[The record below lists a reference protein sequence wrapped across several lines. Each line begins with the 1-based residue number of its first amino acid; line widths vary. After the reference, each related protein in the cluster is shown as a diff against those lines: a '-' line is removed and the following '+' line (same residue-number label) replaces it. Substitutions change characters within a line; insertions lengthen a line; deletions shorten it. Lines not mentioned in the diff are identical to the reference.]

1 MHQDPLIA
9 AQFVNKLV
17 SAFLEHHLSLYK
29 QSERYGFLDNQVNLQ
44 KKALGDS
51 EKKLEDFK
59 SQNDISSLA
68 RQKDLLLEQI
78 SGVELSLSQ
87 TKSEISRNEGELKSL
102 RGDASAA
109 STRTVMGQ
117 ETELNPQAM
126 TGLRNQAS

>member
-1 MHQDPLIA
+1 M
-9 AQFVNKLV
+9 
-17 SAFLEHHLSLYK
+17 
-29 QSERYGFLDNQVNLQ
+29 R
-44 KKALGDS
+44 DS

-59 SQNDISSLA
+59 RQNDISSLA
-68 RQKDLLLEQI
+68 RQQELLLQQI
-78 SGVELSLSQ
+78 AGVELSLSQ

-126 TGLRNQAS
+126 TGLRTRLAELKLEEQDLLGKIYRAKHAGYRYQAGDRKGSATFV